1 MKSHLLLRAHGAS
14 RPLAKAVATLL
25 GAACVSLAA
34 ADKPV
39 PRGQPIKPVKAAPA
53 APTNAPTPPAG
64 SAPFAKPAEPVA
76 GGVPAVGFDV
86 LSTFK
91 YEVPEDGGPN
101 AKPAANAPDPDA
113 QIPSTVKAY
122 NGKKIALKGFMLP
135 LKVEGGLVTELLLM
149 RDQSMCCFGTVPKI
163 NEWVAVKMVGN
174 GVKPVMDQAVTLS
187 GTIKI
192 GAMRENGYLVGIYQM
207 DGERMDAP
215 GAL

>member
-1 MKSHLLLRAHGAS
+1 MTNPRRRILREVPAAGVLLFA
-14 RPLAKAVATLL
+14 LALSGPSAF
-25 GAACVSLAA
+25 A
-34 ADKPV
+34 ADKPVV
-39 PRGQPIKPVKAAPA
+39 PRGQPIKPVRSQPPA
-53 APTNAPTPPAG
+53 KPEAVTNAVPRVEAPSGP
-64 SAPFAKPAEPVA
+64 SA
-76 GGVPAVGFDV
+76 VPAVGFDV

-91 YEVPEDGGPN
+91 YEVPEEGG
-101 AKPAANAPDPDA
+101 AGSKPAPNAPDPDA
-113 QIPSTVKAY
+113 QIPANVKAY
-122 NGKKIALKGFMLP
+122 NGKKVALKGFMLP

-163 NEWVAVKMVGN
+163 NEWVAVKMTGG

-207 DGERMDAP
+207 DGDKMDAH